1 MHLTIIELDIL
12 QVALVLSP
20 QQQFT
25 ETQKNVHAF
34 FPAEAHVSQNPILMV
49 VKVDLA
55 RRREESMCQ
64 FASDAVE
71 TVVQVGLQTVC
82 VVDGVEACQK
92 ETELC
97 LRQRNQEGKLQT
109 LSFYIQ

>member
-1 MHLTIIELDIL
+1 M
-12 QVALVLSP
+12 P
-20 QQQFT
+20 
-25 ETQKNVHAF
+25 AF